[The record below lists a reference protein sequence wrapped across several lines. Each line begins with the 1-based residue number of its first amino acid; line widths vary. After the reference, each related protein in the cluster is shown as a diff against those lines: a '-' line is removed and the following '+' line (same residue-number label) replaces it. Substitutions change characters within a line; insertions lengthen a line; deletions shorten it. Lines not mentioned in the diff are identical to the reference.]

1 MTVAPFRSH
10 LSRPRGDVL
19 SMKYLLAS
27 AAVLAV
33 AGPACAQTISLKPV
47 AEARLRYEH
56 ADQEGLPEEKA
67 DALTLRARAG
77 LTASSGALS
86 ATIVGQGTLA
96 LVDDYYDGVN
106 GAATRPIVADPENIA
121 LYIAQLQYKAKAFT
135 LTGGRQKVVLDDERF
150 VGNVAFRDNGQTFDA
165 VRAEITPAKGLKLDV
180 AYAWSVRTIWGFQG
194 KGARQQAVSGDNI
207 LANLSYATP
216 VGTLTGFAYL
226 VDQDEAAVQAF
237 RLSSQTYGVRL
248 AGVRPLSKA
257 AKFSYQFSYARQ
269 SDYHRNPNAYSA
281 DYWLADGT
289 LDVKGW
295 KLNAGYEVLG
305 ASSGAAFTSFQTPLG
320 TNFKFQGWADKFLT
334 TPANGI
340 RDLYVGGGYG
350 WKQLGPLS
358 GVALSASWHR
368 FDSDRL
374 DQHYGNEIDLLASAK
389 MKKTMLSI
397 RYAHYDA
404 KAMATDT
411 DKLWFQADW
420 AI

>member
-1 MTVAPFRSH
+1 MN
-10 LSRPRGDVL
+10 
-19 SMKYLLAS
+19 YLYAT
-27 AAVLAV
+27 AATLAV
-33 AGPACAQTISLKPV
+33 AGTAMSTAHAQDIKLKPV
-47 AEARLRYEH
+47 AEARLRYEY
-56 ADQEGLPEEKA
+56 ADQEGLATEKS
-67 DALTLRARAG
+67 DALTIRARAG
-77 LTASSGALS
+77 LVATSGTLS
-86 ATIVGQGTLA
+86 ATVIGQGNLA
-96 LVDDYYDGVN
+96 VIDKYYDGLN
-106 GAATRPIVADPENIA
+106 GVATRPIVADPENIA
-121 LYIAQLQYKAKAFT
+121 LYIAQLQYKTKMVT
-135 LTGGRQKVVLDDERF
+135 LTGGRQRIALDDERF
-150 VGNVAFRDNGQTFDA
+150 VGNVAFRNNGQTFDA
-165 VRAEITPAKGLKLDV
+165 MRMELTPAKGLKLDV
-180 AYAWSVRTIWGFQG
+180 SYAWSVRTIWGFQG

-207 LANLSYATP
+207 FANLSYVTP

-237 RLSSQTYGVRL
+237 RLSSQTYGLRL
-248 AGVRPLSKA
+248 AGAQPLSKA
-257 AKFSYQFSYARQ
+257 AKLSYQLSYARQ
-269 SDYHRNPNAYSA
+269 ADHHANPNNYSA
-281 DYWLADGT
+281 DYWLADAT

-358 GVALSASWHR
+358 AVALQVAWHR

-374 DQHYGNEIDLLASAK
+374 DQHYGDEIDLIASAK
-389 MKKTMLSI
+389 VRKTALSI

-404 KAMATDT
+404 RAMATDT
-411 DKLWFQADW
+411 DKIWLQADW